1 MCGMQRTT
9 VSPSSS
15 STRRNT
21 PCVAGCWGPMLISMC
36 SPSRSGSR
44 AWGGATVTRL
54 PASSTASG
62 TRTGRP
68 WASKPLVESA
78 TSIVRVLL
86 IAYCSSRVA
95 HRVLLIGCPCL
106 LARLLAALQAGA
118 HRRRQ
123 VLECIGNRQ
132 LLHRVPGFGIRG
144 QRLPELLRPAEAA
157 AQRKILP
164 QREAF
169 EVLLPHQDTPQ
180 VRVAAESNAE
190 HVITLALQPIRAL

>member
-44 AWGGATVTRL
+44 AWGGATVTGL

-86 IAYCSSRVA
+86 I
-95 HRVLLIGCPCL
+95 GCPCL
-106 LARLLAALQAGA
+106 LARLLAALQTGA

-123 VLECIGNRQ
+123 VLECVGDRQ
-132 LLHRVPGFGIRG
+132 LLHRVPGFGIRR
-144 QRLPELLRPAEAA
+144 QRLPELLRPAEAP
-157 AQRKILP
+157 AQRKVLS

-169 EVLLPHQDTPQ
+169 EVLLPHQNAPQ
-180 VRVAAESNAE
+180 VRVPAKSNAE
-190 HVITLALQPIRAL
+190 HVVAFALQPIRALEHRPDTVGLQ